1 MSPIPD
7 SIHQSITINAPASA
21 VWHHLTTPN
30 LMQQWMLDQDMEME
44 IFSDWKAGSPIVMKG
59 KLHKI
64 KFENLGT
71 ILQFEPEKVFEYTH
85 LSSISRLPDQP
96 ENYCTL
102 TFSLSPSATE
112 ETILNLSIANF
123 PTYSIYKHMEFYWR
137 SALVVLK
144 RQVENIT

>member
-7 SIHQSITINAPASA
+7 SIQQSITINAPASA
-21 VWHHLTTPN
+21 VWHHLTTPK

-44 IFSDWKAGSPIVMKG
+44 FYSDWKAGSPIVTKG

-64 KFENLGT
+64 KFENQGT

-96 ENYCTL
+96 ENYCRL
-102 TFSLSPSATE
+102 TFNLSSNAAD
-112 ETILNLSIANF
+112 ETTLNLSVANF

-137 SALVVLK
+137 SAIVVLK
-144 RQVENIT
+144 RLVENM

>member
-1 MSPIPD
+1 MSQIPD
-7 SIHQSITINAPASA
+7 SIHQSITINAPASL
-21 VWHHLTTPN
+21 VWHHLTTPH

-44 IFSDWKAGSPIVMKG
+44 FYSDWKAGSPIVMKG
-59 KLHKI
+59 KFHKI

-71 ILQFEPEKVFEYTH
+71 ILQFEPQKIFEYTH

-96 ENYCTL
+96 ESYCTL
-102 TFSLSPSATE
+102 TFSLSSSAVE

-137 SALVVLK
+137 SAIVVLK
-144 RQVENIT
+144 RQVEKS